1 MMMERDGR
9 VLLRICRIEVRWSG
23 ERERE
28 RMEMEILLVVF
39 FFLFCREAIMMYE
52 DIFFYLHNT
61 LLLFSLL

>member
-1 MMMERDGR
+1 VESGEMMMERDGR

-39 FFLFCREAIMMYE
+39 FFLV
-52 DIFFYLHNT
+52 L
-61 LLLFSLL
+61 